1 MTTLSFPPGCAFAKI
16 HPMDT
21 SKLVCVSAQ
30 GLVRT
35 MDIYG
40 RETGAGEGYEV
51 EGSDTQVS
59 TARATAGSTLTTRV
73 RAAPH

>member
-35 MDIYG
+35 MDMYG
-40 RETGAGEGYEV
+40 HDTGAGAGYEA
-51 EGSDTQVS
+51 EGTDTQVS
-59 TARATAGSTLTTRV
+59 RARKPLDSKD
-73 RAAPH
+73 